1 MMNSELMIQVYT
13 KFL

>member
-1 MMNSELMIQVYT
+1 MMNSELMIQVNT